1 MELKRNKIIN
11 DPVHGFISVP
21 GGLIYNLVEHPFF
34 QRLRYIKQLGLTEF
48 VYPGA
53 THSRFQHSLGALHL
67 MGLAIQTLRQKSIDI
82 SIEEEEA
89 VLVAILLHDIGHG
102 PFSHALEH
110 IFINRA
116 GHEEMSLL
124 IMRILNEKYNGR
136 LDLAIDMFLGN
147 YSRQF
152 FHDLIS
158 SQIDMDRLDY
168 LVRDSFF
175 SGVIEGSVGS
185 GRIIEM
191 LNVSDNRLVV
201 DIKGIYSIENFLIAR
216 RLMYWQV
223 YMHKTVVSA
232 ERLVISM
239 INRVKELIRAGVT
252 IPATPVVKYFLEK
265 NYGSGDV
272 KKVTPLAKEIAA
284 RFLSLDDNEMLSSV
298 RMWRESSDIVLS
310 DLSRRIIERDL
321 LAIELDN
328 DPFDKKKIDQYTI
341 LAKDLMGSDHGA
353 TGYYVF
359 TGSVSNRAYAPSA
372 PSVKIMD
379 KDGNL
384 RKFTEV
390 SDMFDHK
397 SLSRKITKFFLCY
410 PKEIRGRS

>member
-1 MELKRNKIIN
+1 MELIRNKIIN

-82 SIEEEEA
+82 SVEEEEA
-89 VLVAILLHDIGHG
+89 ALAAILLHDIGHG

-110 IFINRA
+110 IFINGV

-124 IMRILNEKYNGR
+124 IMRILNEEYNGR
-136 LDLAIDMFLGN
+136 LNLAIDMFLGN

-168 LVRDSFF
+168 LVRDSFY

-185 GRIIEM
+185 GRIIKM
-191 LNVSDNRLVV
+191 LNVFDNRLVV

-232 ERLVISM
+232 ERLVIS
-239 INRVKELIRAGVT
+239 IISRVRDLIREEVD
-252 IPATPVVKYFLEK
+252 IPATPVVKYFME
-265 NYGSGDV
+265 NNFGSDDV
-272 KKVTPLAKEIAA
+272 TEVTPLSKKIAE

-298 RMWRESSDIVLS
+298 RMWKEHSDIVLS
-310 DLSRRIIERDL
+310 DLSRRVIERDL
-321 LAIELDN
+321 LAIELNN
-328 DPFDKKKIDQYTI
+328 DPFDKKRIDQLSI
-341 LAKDLMGSDHGA
+341 LAKDLLGSDYGA
-353 TGYYVF
+353 TDYYLF
-359 TGSVSNRAYAPSA
+359 TGTVSNRAYAPSA
-372 PSVKIMD
+372 PSVKIID
-379 KDGNL
+379 KEGNL

-390 SDMFDHK
+390 SELFDHR
-397 SLSRKITKFFLCY
+397 SLSQKITKYFLCY
-410 PKEIRGRS
+410 PKGIRGRS

>member
-1 MELKRNKIIN
+1 MELIRNKIIN

-82 SIEEEEA
+82 SVEEEEA
-89 VLVAILLHDIGHG
+89 ALAAILLHDIGHG

-110 IFINRA
+110 IFINGV

-124 IMRILNEKYNGR
+124 IMRILNEEYNGR

-168 LVRDSFF
+168 LVRDSFY

-185 GRIIEM
+185 GRIIKM
-191 LNVSDNRLVV
+191 LNVFDNRLVV

-232 ERLVISM
+232 ERLVIS
-239 INRVKELIRAGVT
+239 IISRVRDLIREGVD
-252 IPATPVVKYFLEK
+252 IPATPVVKYFME
-265 NYGSGDV
+265 NNFGPDDV
-272 KKVTPLAKEIAA
+272 TEVTPLSKKIAE

-298 RMWRESSDIVLS
+298 RMWKEHSDIVLS
-310 DLSRRIIERDL
+310 DLSRRVIERDL
-321 LAIELDN
+321 LAIELNN
-328 DPFDKKKIDQYTI
+328 DPFDKKRIDQLSI
-341 LAKDLMGSDHGA
+341 LAKDLLGSDYGA
-353 TGYYVF
+353 TDYYLL
-359 TGSVSNRAYAPSA
+359 TGTVSNRAYAPSA
-372 PSVKIMD
+372 PSVKIID
-379 KDGNL
+379 KEGNL
-384 RKFTEV
+384 RKLTEV
-390 SDMFDHK
+390 SEMFDHR
-397 SLSRKITKFFLCY
+397 SLSQKITKYFLCY

>member
-1 MELKRNKIIN
+1 MELIRNKIIN

-82 SIEEEEA
+82 SFEEEEA
-89 VLVAILLHDIGHG
+89 ALAAILLHDIGHG

-110 IFINRA
+110 IFINGV
-116 GHEEMSLL
+116 GHEEISLL
-124 IMRILNEKYNGR
+124 IMRILNEGYNGH

-168 LVRDSFF
+168 LVRDSFY

-185 GRIIEM
+185 GRIIKM
-191 LNVSDNRLVV
+191 LNVFDNRLVV

-232 ERLVISM
+232 ERLVIS
-239 INRVKELIRAGVT
+239 IISRVRDLIREGVD
-252 IPATPVVKYFLEK
+252 IPATPVVKYFME
-265 NYGSGDV
+265 NNFGPDDV
-272 KKVTPLAKEIAA
+272 TEVTPLSKKIAE

-298 RMWRESSDIVLS
+298 RMWKEHSDIVLS
-310 DLSRRIIERDL
+310 DLSRRVIERDL
-321 LAIELDN
+321 LAIELNN
-328 DPFDKKKIDQYTI
+328 DPFDKKRIDQLSI
-341 LAKDLMGSDHGA
+341 LAKDLLGSDYGA
-353 TGYYVF
+353 TDYYLF
-359 TGSVSNRAYAPSA
+359 TGTVSNRAYAPSA
-372 PSVKIMD
+372 PSVKIID
-379 KDGNL
+379 KEGNL

-390 SDMFDHK
+390 SELFDHR
-397 SLSRKITKFFLCY
+397 SLSQKITKYFLCY
-410 PKEIRGRS
+410 PKGIRSD